1 MAPSISSF
9 STPGICKA
17 PQRTEKRPHRL
28 PTPQRSRILQN
39 RTRRH
44 PIHILMLPG
53 CKPRTVPPRSILGS
67 STERTQGA
75 YTTSAHT
82 AGRPSGQHISPRRRI
97 PEGTYPLRRIDSPR
111 ISVIIL
117 KMNLYRHIA
126 CGCIAAM
133 AFTTTSSAMA
143 EDKNDFDYVV
153 DRFADIEVLRYPVPD
168 FDKLSLSQKM
178 LVYHLTEAAL
188 AGRDI
193 LWDQNCRL
201 NLELRDMLEKNIHR
215 ISGRPQRPT
224 VQGF

>member
-17 PQRTEKRPHRL
+17 PQRTEKRPHGL

-117 KMNLYRHIA
+117 KNEPVPTYRMRLHSRNGIHNNIISN
-126 CGCIAAM
+126 GRRQ
-133 AFTTTSSAMA
+133 
-143 EDKNDFDYVV
+143 NDFDYVV

>member
-1 MAPSISSF
+1 
-9 STPGICKA
+9 
-17 PQRTEKRPHRL
+17 
-28 PTPQRSRILQN
+28 
-39 RTRRH
+39 
-44 PIHILMLPG
+44 MLPG

-168 FDKLSLSQKM
+168 FDKLSLSQKN
-178 LVYHLTEAAL
+178 A
-188 AGRDI
+188 RI
-193 LWDQNCRL
+193 PS
-201 NLELRDMLEKNIHR
+201 HR
-215 ISGRPQRPT
+215 GRPRRTRHPVGPELPPESRAARHARKKYTQDIRATATTHSSRLLRNTSNRYGSPT
-224 VQGF
+224 ASTTTTRWTNSPRNSPESGLCRSS

>member
-1 MAPSISSF
+1 
-9 STPGICKA
+9 
-17 PQRTEKRPHRL
+17 
-28 PTPQRSRILQN
+28 
-39 RTRRH
+39 
-44 PIHILMLPG
+44 
-53 CKPRTVPPRSILGS
+53 
-67 STERTQGA
+67 
-75 YTTSAHT
+75 
-82 AGRPSGQHISPRRRI
+82 
-97 PEGTYPLRRIDSPR
+97 
-111 ISVIIL
+111 
-117 KMNLYRHIA
+117 
-126 CGCIAAM
+126 
-133 AFTTTSSAMA
+133 MA